1 MSAGEL
7 LEVILR
13 ERPAPVAADEFALFW
28 AGSEGVRS
36 RFSLPFDRAVVG
48 GFVSDRL
55 GFAFA
60 SGYQAALRALVP
72 LLPPNGLASFCV
84 TEEGGNHPRAIHTR
98 LERTGSGVVVT
109 GVKRWCI
116 AAATTFVVIA
126 TDATA
131 ATEAKVDNARPKL
144 CAVRVDAG
152 TSGVTLSPLPPT
164 PFVPEV
170 LHGELRLDCVRLG
183 ENAILPG
190 DGYDGY
196 TKPFRTVE
204 DLHVQAALLGYLSS
218 VGARSRWPGEIRE
231 RLAALIVTGRG
242 LAALEPGRPE
252 THVALSGFLAE
263 TTALATDADPH
274 WALCDAAERERWYRD
289 RTLVQVA
296 SKARATRRERAW
308 QRLASEKI

>member
-7 LEVILR
+7 LEAILR
-13 ERPAPVAADEFALFW
+13 ERPAPVAAGDLAVFW
-28 AGSEGVRS
+28 VGSEGVRA
-36 RFSLPFDRAVVG
+36 RFALPFDRAVVG

-98 LERTGSGVVVT
+98 LERKGSGVVVT

-126 TDATA
+126 TETTDAKS
-131 ATEAKVDNARPKL
+131 ENARPKL

-164 PFVPEV
+164 AFVPEV
-170 LHGELRLDCVRLG
+170 LHGELRLDGVRVG
-183 ENAILPG
+183 EEAILPG

-218 VGARSRWPGEIRE
+218 VGARSRWPEEIRE
-231 RLAALIVTGRG
+231 RLAALIVTARG

-274 WALCDAAERERWYRD
+274 WTLCDVAERERWYRD
-289 RTLVQVA
+289 RMLVQVA

-308 QRLASEKI
+308 QSLASEKT